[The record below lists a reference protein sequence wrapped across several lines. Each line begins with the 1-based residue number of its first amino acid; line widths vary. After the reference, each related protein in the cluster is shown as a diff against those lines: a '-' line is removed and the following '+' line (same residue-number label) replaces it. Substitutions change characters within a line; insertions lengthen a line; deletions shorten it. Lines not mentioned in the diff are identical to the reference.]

1 MTIYFIKIYGQR
13 TLRLTSVMCLLAST
27 VFAQLGPTGGRD
39 TSFTVRR
46 SYEQEKK
53 YHPEITIADSTLPAG
68 VRVARHI
75 AYSTPTANRKLSL
88 DVYSPATTS
97 GKRSPAI
104 LMIHGGGWRSG
115 DRSHNNTLAGQL
127 AAQGFV
133 AVPVEYRLSTEAL
146 YPAAVHDLKAAIRWM
161 RANADTYGI
170 DPKRIAVLGFS
181 AGGQLAALI
190 GSTNK
195 NPQFEGQG
203 GNAKYSSEVQAIVD
217 IDGVLA
223 FIHPESAEGNDS
235 KSISAGTYWFGYT
248 KAEKPELWQEASALN
263 HIDKHTP
270 PILFI
275 NSSVGRMHAGR
286 DDLMAKLKP
295 FGTYSEVHTFND
307 APHTFMFFNPWFT
320 PTLTYINDFLHKVWK
335 F

>member
-1 MTIYFIKIYGQR
+1 MITIFRQR
-13 TLRLTSVMCLLAST
+13 TLILLGAIGLITSAAW
-27 VFAQLGPTGGRD
+27 AQLGPTGGRD

-46 SYEQEKK
+46 SYQQERK
-53 YHPEITIADSTLPAG
+53 YHPEITLADSALPAN
-68 VRVARHI
+68 VRVARNI
-75 AYSTPTANRKLSL
+75 PYSAPAPARNLLL
-88 DVYSPATTS
+88 DVYSPANAS
-97 GKRSPAI
+97 GKLSPGI

-127 AAQGFV
+127 AAKGFV

-161 RANADTYGI
+161 RANASTYGI
-170 DPKRIAVLGFS
+170 DTNRIAVLGFS

-190 GSTNK
+190 GTTNE
-195 NPQFEGQG
+195 NTAFERKES
-203 GNAKYSSEVQAIVD
+203 NVTYSSAVQAIVD

-248 KAEKPELWQEASALN
+248 KAEKPEVWQEASALN

-275 NSSVGRMHAGR
+275 NSSVSRMHAGR
-286 DDLMAKLKP
+286 DDLIGKLNK
-295 FGTYSEVHTFND
+295 FGTYSEVHTFAD

-320 PTLTYINDFLHKVWK
+320 PTLTYITNFLHRVLKARSE
-335 F
+335 

>member
-1 MTIYFIKIYGQR
+1 MITGKAKIVGLQALIYGIVSW
-13 TLRLTSVMCLLAST
+13 LDATSCW
-27 VFAQLGPTGGRD
+27 AQLGPTGGRD

-53 YHPEITIADSTLPAG
+53 YHPEITIADSTLPTG
-68 VRVARHI
+68 VRVSKNI
-75 AYSTPTANRKLSL
+75 PYSSPTANRNLLL
-88 DVYSPATTS
+88 DVYKPATTS
-97 GKRSPAI
+97 AKRLPAI

-127 AAQGFV
+127 AGKGFV
-133 AVPVEYRLSTEAL
+133 AIPVEYRLSPEAL
-146 YPAAVHDLKAAIRWM
+146 YPAAVHDVKAAIRWM

-181 AGGQLAALI
+181 AGGQLAALV

-195 NPQFEGQG
+195 NPRFEGFG
-203 GNAKYSSEVQAIVD
+203 GHATFSSNVQAIVD

-235 KSISAGTYWFGYT
+235 KSISAGTYWFGYSKT
-248 KAEKPELWQEASALN
+248 EKPELWQEASALN
-263 HIDKHTP
+263 HIDKNTP
-270 PILFI
+270 PILFL
-275 NSSVGRMHAGR
+275 NSSVARMHAGR
-286 DDLMAKLKP
+286 DDLIAKLKP
-295 FGTYSEVHTFND
+295 FGTYSDVHTFAD

-320 PTLTYINDFLHKVWK
+320 PTLTYITDFLHRVWK

>member
-1 MTIYFIKIYGQR
+1 MRDISKPIGLQ
-13 TLRLTSVMCLLAST
+13 TLILGFTLCLLT
-27 VFAQLGPTGGRD
+27 TLGWAQLGPTGGRD

-53 YHPEITIADSTLPAG
+53 YHPDITIADSTLPAG
-68 VRVARHI
+68 VRAARNI
-75 AYSTPTANRKLSL
+75 SYSSPTAYRKLLL
-88 DVYSPATTS
+88 DVYSPAATS
-97 GKRSPAI
+97 GKRLPAI

-115 DRSHNNTLAGQL
+115 DRSHNNTLAGHL
-127 AAQGFV
+127 AAKGFV
-133 AVPVEYRLSTEAL
+133 AIPVEYRLSPEAL
-146 YPAAVHDLKAAIRWM
+146 YPAAVHDIKAAIRWM

-195 NPQFEGQG
+195 NPTFEGKG
-203 GNAKYSSEVQAIVD
+203 GNATYPSDVQAIVD

-223 FIHPESAEGNDS
+223 FIHPESAEGNDA

-248 KAEKPELWQEASALN
+248 KAEKPDLWQEASALN
-263 HIDKHTP
+263 HIDKNTP
-270 PILFI
+270 PILFL

-286 DDLMAKLKP
+286 DDLIAKLKP
-295 FGTYSEVHTFND
+295 FGTYSEVHTFDD

-320 PTLTYINDFLHKVWK
+320 PTLTYIDDFLHKVWK